1 MDNPKNNLKRAIAA
15 GKPQIGLWASLSSNY
30 TAEAIAGAGFDW
42 LVVDTEH
49 SPADME
55 NVMGQLQA
63 IARYPTTP
71 IVRVPWSDMVTIKR
85 YLDIGIQSLLI
96 PQINT
101 VEEARQAVAYT
112 RYPPA
117 GMRGVAAA
125 TRATGFGRIKNY
137 FKIAHEEICVLVQA
151 ETKEALDNIEAI
163 AAVDGVDCIFIGPG
177 DLHASLGYPGERSH
191 KDVMPMIDDAIRR
204 MVKTGKAPGI
214 LADSEENARRW
225 LGLGALVVGVGS
237 DAGLLARAADALAAR
252 FKS

>member
-1 MDNPKNNLKRAIAA
+1 MDNPKNNLKHALAA

-30 TAEAIAGAGFDW
+30 TAEAVAGAGFDW

-101 VEEARQAVAYT
+101 VDEARQAVAYT

-117 GMRGVAAA
+117 GVRGVAAA

-137 FKIAHEEICVLVQA
+137 FKIAHEEICTIVQA
-151 ETKEALDNIEAI
+151 ETREALDNIETI
-163 AAVDGVDCIFIGPG
+163 AAVEGVDCIFIGPG

-191 KDVMPMIDDAIRR
+191 KDVMPMIDDAVRR
-204 MVKTGKAPGI
+204 IVKTGKAPGI

-237 DAGLLARAADALAAR
+237 DVGLLARAADALAAR
-252 FKS
+252 FKA

>member
-163 AAVDGVDCIFIGPG
+163 AAVEGVDCIFIGPG

>member
-85 YLDIGIQSLLI
+85 YLDIGIKSLLI

-163 AAVDGVDCIFIGPG
+163 AAVEGVDCIFIGPG

-252 FKS
+252 FKA

>member
-163 AAVDGVDCIFIGPG
+163 AAVEGVDCIFIGPG

-252 FKS
+252 FKA